1 MNSNQLGKLGEQLFK
16 QIMESRG
23 YIVED
28 VTAAPFYW
36 DKDIDFIITSTATG
50 ITKSFEVK
58 TDSRIANTGN
68 LYLEL
73 ESINSKQWNGGGWFP
88 NCQADYL
95 VYMDAINKIFYVIA
109 MQDLRQAA
117 NTLPYREAKC
127 GYDSVGQLIA
137 LKDIQN
143 ITQVL

>member
-1 MNSNQLGKLGEQLFK
+1 
-16 QIMESRG
+16 MESRG

-73 ESINSKQWNGGGWFP
+73 ESINSK
-88 NCQADYL
+88 
-95 VYMDAINKIFYVIA
+95 
-109 MQDLRQAA
+109 
-117 NTLPYREAKC
+117 
-127 GYDSVGQLIA
+127 
-137 LKDIQN
+137 
-143 ITQVL
+143 